1 MTCGAE
7 RWRERGE
14 RELRVWRDELRRSG
28 WDMMDGSRKLDHD
41 WRMEVGLTE
50 FRLGFGFE
58 EESRWRWMS
67 RKMEW
72 VLA

>member
-14 RELRVWRDELRRSG
+14 REVRVRRDELRRFG
-28 WDMMDGSRKLDHD
+28 WDMIDGFRMLDHD
-41 WRMEVGLTE
+41 WRMEVGLME
-50 FRLGFGFE
+50 LGLGFGIG
-58 EESRWRWMS
+58 EESRWRS